1 MSRKASAL
9 TGTVWQMR
17 HINNVEMHAWNQL
30 VLFLIQPDVS
40 VIPPV
45 NHVVNVMKDLSVI
58 SMVIVL
64 PLDSVQVCTAKK
76 MKSTL
81 ITTIHV
87 MKTVVQQHLDVL
99 LQL

>member
-1 MSRKASAL
+1 
-9 TGTVWQMR
+9 
-17 HINNVEMHAWNQL
+17 MHAWNQL
-30 VLFLIQPDVS
+30 VLFLIQLVVS

-58 SMVIVL
+58 SMATVL

>member
-1 MSRKASAL
+1 
-9 TGTVWQMR
+9 
-17 HINNVEMHAWNQL
+17 MHAWNQL
-30 VLFLIQPDVS
+30 VLFLIQLVVS

-45 NHVVNVMKDLSVI
+45 NHVANVMKDLSVI
-58 SMVIVL
+58 SMATVL

>member
-1 MSRKASAL
+1 
-9 TGTVWQMR
+9 
-17 HINNVEMHAWNQL
+17 MHAWNQL
-30 VLFLIQPDVS
+30 VLFLIQLDVS

-81 ITTIHV
+81 IATIHV